1 MSNSTPTKAS
11 VQAEFEALVE
21 NDSYWSR
28 FVGSQFVSML
38 ALFITQIIY
47 RCYQYADAALAEGFI
62 STATRR
68 SSILAAAE
76 TNGYVGS
83 KPAPSSGPVEI
94 TATDASAPASIPQYT
109 PLISDDQYP
118 YMTMSECRFDA
129 DGKATVDV
137 AQLEIQ
143 EVTYTVTTEK
153 PFLEVVLSKALTA
166 VCHKLEVFV
175 KTEATTTLW
184 QPSTMFRLANSNSE
198 VYVEFYKPS
207 EQLGVRFGDSRI
219 GKIPPEGTT
228 ITLRVWCTNGDITL
242 VAGQTLT
249 PVDASAEL
257 ANYISV
263 KTTAPI
269 TNGTDAE
276 TTEVTRN
283 RAQYYL
289 AYDNQVVWGG
299 DYTYFLIRNI
309 SGMTWVTAWGE
320 QEQEKIDG
328 GYNVKNINR
337 IFISGWH
344 PQHTQ
349 EELAELVMD
358 AFSTVPNELNK
369 KFTYTPVNQLPFRVE
384 LTGIISPSLT
394 TANVL
399 SELRAALEQR
409 FGRDSNFFDEK
420 SVGEYNLIKK
430 KDLWAYI
437 ESLGYFA
444 DFSLEFLDWNTS
456 NGLFDFVYLDVENS
470 TFDIDYEGADAQ

>member
-1 MSNSTPTKAS
+1 MSNQTPTKAS

-21 NDSYWSR
+21 NDSFWSR

-83 KPAPSSGPVEI
+83 KPSPSTGPVEI
-94 TATDASAPASIPQYT
+94 TASSPGAPGSIPQYT
-109 PLISDDQYP
+109 TFISDDQYP
-118 YMTMSECRFDA
+118 YMTMSECKFTE
-129 DGKATVDV
+129 DGKATVEV

-143 EVTYTVTTEK
+143 ELTYTVTAAK
-153 PFLEVVLSKALTA
+153 PFLEVVISKELTA
-166 VCHKLEVFV
+166 VCHKMEVFV
-175 KTEATTTLW
+175 KIDGTNTLW
-184 QPSTMFRLANSNSE
+184 QPSTMFRLANNNSE
-198 VYVEFYKPS
+198 IYVEFYKPS
-207 EQLGVRFGDSRI
+207 EQLGVRFGDGQI
-219 GKIPPEGTT
+219 GKIPPEGAT
-228 ITLRVWCTNGDITL
+228 ITLRIWCTNGDITL

-249 PVDASAEL
+249 PVDDAAEL

-263 KTTAPI
+263 KTMAPI

-309 SGMTWVTAWGE
+309 PGMTWVTAWGE
-320 QEQEKIDG
+320 REQEKLDG
-328 GYNVKNINR
+328 ALNVKNINN

-344 PQHTQ
+344 PQKTQ
-349 EELAELVMD
+349 EELEALVMD
-358 AFSTVPNELNK
+358 AFSTVPNQLNK
-369 KFTYTPVNQLPFRVE
+369 VFTYTSVNKLPFRVE
-384 LTGIISPSLT
+384 LTGVISPSLT
-394 TANVL
+394 TATVL
-399 SELRAALEQR
+399 SELCAALEGR
-409 FGRDSNFFDEK
+409 FGRDSTSFDPK
-420 SVGEYNLIKK
+420 SVGEYILIKK

-437 ESLGYFA
+437 EGLGYFH
-444 DFSLEFLDWNTS
+444 DFSLEFADWHES

-470 TFDIDYEGADAQ
+470 IFDIDYEGADA

>member
-1 MSNSTPTKAS
+1 MSNQTPTKAS

-21 NDSYWSR
+21 NDSFWSR

-83 KPAPSSGPVEI
+83 KPSPSTGPVEI
-94 TATDASAPASIPQYT
+94 TALSPGAPGSIPQYT
-109 PLISDDQYP
+109 TFISDDQYP
-118 YMTMSECRFDA
+118 YMTMSECKFTE
-129 DGKATVDV
+129 DGKATVEV

-143 EVTYTVTTEK
+143 ELTYTVTAAK
-153 PFLEVVLSKALTA
+153 PFLEVVISKELTA
-166 VCHKLEVFV
+166 VCHKMEVFV
-175 KTEATTTLW
+175 KIDGTNTLW
-184 QPSTMFRLANSNSE
+184 QPSTMFRLANNNSE
-198 VYVEFYKPS
+198 IYVEFYKPS
-207 EQLGVRFGDSRI
+207 EQLGVRFGDGQI
-219 GKIPPEGTT
+219 GKIPPEGAT
-228 ITLRVWCTNGDITL
+228 ITLRIWCTNGDITL

-249 PVDASAEL
+249 PVDDAAEL

-263 KTTAPI
+263 KTMAPI

-309 SGMTWVTAWGE
+309 PGMTWVTAWGE
-320 QEQEKIDG
+320 REQEKLDG
-328 GYNVKNINR
+328 ALNVKNINN

-344 PQHTQ
+344 PQKTQ
-349 EELAELVMD
+349 EELEALVMD
-358 AFSTVPNELNK
+358 AFSTVPNQLNK
-369 KFTYTPVNQLPFRVE
+369 VFTYTSVNKLPFRVE
-384 LTGIISPSLT
+384 LTGVISPSLT
-394 TANVL
+394 TATVL
-399 SELRAALEQR
+399 SELRAALEGR
-409 FGRDSNFFDEK
+409 FGRDSTSFDPK
-420 SVGEYNLIKK
+420 SVGEYILIKK

-437 ESLGYFA
+437 EGLGYFH
-444 DFSLEFLDWNTS
+444 DFSLEFADWHES

-470 TFDIDYEGADAQ
+470 IFDIDYEGADA